1 MTAQKD
7 APYPPYGFD
16 FVPISSTLPRHFA
29 HPTGLYRA
37 ETLSRHGAID
47 VMGFGTME
55 IIGKYP
61 AHWRASTCPTALM
74 VGKMS
79 RLISYPFQ
87 AHCRDISP
95 TLPGYRA
102 TGLQTAAKPPGG
114 RASGWSDSLGA
125 FLHFW

>member
-1 MTAQKD
+1 
-7 APYPPYGFD
+7 
-16 FVPISSTLPRHFA
+16 
-29 HPTGLYRA
+29 
-37 ETLSRHGAID
+37 
-47 VMGFGTME
+47 MGFGAME

-61 AHWRASTCPTALM
+61 AHWRASTHPTALM

-102 TGLQTAAKPPGG
+102 NVPRVREKMRTPYQAQIKPKKPDGG
-114 RASGWSDSLGA
+114 WPALSDKLCD
-125 FLHFW
+125 FLVLLNNLCQRPQCLID